1 MASPVIAPVTVKNGK
16 RLTSIDMLRGLV
28 IVIMALDHVRDMLGA
43 PAVRPMEWADADA
56 SLFFT
61 RWITHLCAP
70 TFVLLAGTSAFLYG
84 ASGRTNGDISRFLL
98 TRGIWLVFVELT
110 LVGFG
115 WNFNLGPMY
124 APVLQVIWVLGVSM
138 ITLAGFIWLPRWLI
152 AFIAIAMIAGHNLLD
167 GIQPATEQASIA
179 WRLLHIRGLLTIGGT
194 PLVYVI
200 YPLIPWIGVMALG
213 YVVGP
218 YFVGSRHRR
227 PRNLVLTGLV
237 MTVTFVLL
245 RYWNIYGD
253 ANLWQ
258 VQGSTEATIV
268 DFLNATKY
276 PPSLLYLLMTLG
288 PATMLLGLFERRTGV
303 LGDALVT
310 IGRVPFFF
318 YVAHLYVIHLIAL
331 VLGLFQG
338 IPISQT
344 AVAFVF
350 YPQDFGVSLPLV
362 YGFWIFVVLVFYP
375 ACRWFAGVKARR
387 RDWWLSYL

>member
-1 MASPVIAPVTVKNGK
+1 MANPVIAPVIVKNGK

-43 PAVRPMEWADADA
+43 PSVRPMEWADADA

-115 WNFNLGPMY
+115 WNFNLGSSY

-138 ITLAGFIWLPRWLI
+138 ITLAGLIWLPRSLI

-167 GIQPATEQASIA
+167 GIQPASEQASIV
-179 WRLLHIRGLLTIGGT
+179 WRLLHVRGLLTIGGT

-213 YVVGP
+213 YVIGP

-227 PRNLVLTGLV
+227 PRNLVLTGLA

-276 PPSLLYLLMTLG
+276 PPSLLFLLMTLG
-288 PATMLLGLFERRTGV
+288 PAIMLLGLFERRAGA

-344 AVAFVF
+344 AVVFVF

-362 YGFWIFVVLVFYP
+362 YGFWICVVLAFYP